1 LTLLKLDW
9 PVPRFSAVSRRRA
22 TLTVKIPVRR
32 QTGPLHLLV
41 DSTGIKICGEGE
53 WKVKQH
59 GAEYRRS
66 WRKVHLA
73 IDAET
78 LDVRAVEITDHR
90 QDDAAPTEG
99 LLAQIGPDAQLGS
112 FSGDGAYDTRGV
124 HRAAHAQGADVIVP
138 PRRNGQPW
146 KDKTAFVHVRNETL
160 AAVQRLGW
168 PLWKK

>member
-32 QTGPLHLLV
+32 
-41 DSTGIKICGEGE
+41 
-53 WKVKQH
+53 
-59 GAEYRRS
+59 
-66 WRKVHLA
+66 
-73 IDAET
+73 
-78 LDVRAVEITDHR
+78 
-90 QDDAAPTEG
+90 
-99 LLAQIGPDAQLGS
+99 QIGPDAQLGS